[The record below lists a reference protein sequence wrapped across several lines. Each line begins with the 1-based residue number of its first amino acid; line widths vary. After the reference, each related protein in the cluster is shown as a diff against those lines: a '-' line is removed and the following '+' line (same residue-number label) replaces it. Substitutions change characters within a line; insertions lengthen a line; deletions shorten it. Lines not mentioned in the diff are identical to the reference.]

1 MQGRLFDVCPECHER
16 RNIRR
21 GKTAY
26 TDREYCSCPSCGHLW
41 DPKQKGE
48 TSGEARKEE
57 EEGEPV
63 EGEGTDLEKAVEWAL
78 GGRPEC
84 HHGQTGF
91 LVRVV
96 RSGNGSIKT
105 FKGRGRTRRAALVQA
120 YRSSI
125 AGGDD

>member
-26 TDREYCSCPSCGHLW
+26 TEREYCSCPACGYLW
-41 DPKQKGE
+41 DPNKEGDE
-48 TSGEARKEE
+48 RGEARKEE

-63 EGEGTDLEKAVEWAL
+63 EGAGTPLEEAVEWAL
-78 GGRPEC
+78 GGKPEC
-84 HHGQTGF
+84 HPGPRGF

-120 YRSSI
+120 YRSSF
-125 AGGDD
+125 ASDDD